1 MTPIHPPEVA
11 AGASVAPGA
20 QLAPG
25 VRVGPNVVVED
36 DVQVGAG
43 TVLLPGTVL
52 LTGSRVGANCRLGPY
67 AVVGG
72 QPMDSRFQ
80 GEPSFAVL
88 EDSVELREFAT
99 VHRATGEGNATRIG
113 QGTLIMSYA
122 HVSHN
127 GQIGRGCV
135 LTTNV
140 QLGGHVQVG
149 DYAVLGSGAMMHQFG
164 RVGAYAMFGGGSAAN
179 RDLLPYTMARG
190 NPAVHYRLNRVGL
203 ERHGITGP
211 RYAALEQ
218 ALRLVRR
225 RRLDELAEVAEGNP
239 DVTLLLDFIRSSQR
253 GISHFVTRG

>member
-1 MTPIHPPEVA
+1 MTPTHPPEVA

-25 VRVGPNVVVED
+25 VKVGPNVVVEEG
-36 DVQVGAG
+36 VQVGPA

-52 LTGSRVGANCRLGPY
+52 LAGSRVGAGCRLGPY

-72 QPMDSRFQ
+72 EPMDSRFE
-80 GEPSFAVL
+80 GEPSYAVL
-88 EDSVELREFAT
+88 EDRVELREFAT

-113 QGTLIMSYA
+113 EGTLIMSYA

-127 GQIGRGCV
+127 GNVGRGCV

-140 QLGGHVQVG
+140 QLGGHVEVG
-149 DYAVLGSGAMMHQFG
+149 DHAVLGAGAMMHQFG

-179 RDLLPYTMARG
+179 RDVLPYAMARG

-203 ERHGITGP
+203 QRHDITGP

-218 ALRLVRR
+218 ALRYVRR
-225 RRLDELAEVAEGNP
+225 RQMDDLAELAASNVDVALMLE
-239 DVTLLLDFIRSSQR
+239 FIRSSKR
-253 GISHFVTRG
+253 GVSHFVTRG